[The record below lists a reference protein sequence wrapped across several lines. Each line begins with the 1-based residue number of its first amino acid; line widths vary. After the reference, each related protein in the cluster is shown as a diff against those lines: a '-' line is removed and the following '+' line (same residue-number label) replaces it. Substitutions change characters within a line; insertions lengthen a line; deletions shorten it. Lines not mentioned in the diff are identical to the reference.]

1 MPARQ
6 TKCMTGTAI
15 ANMRDMDGV
24 VDYGNDGNDG
34 DDGDAGVA
42 KVVKNQTP
50 NKTTMTL
57 VLMKCTAVCWGTG
70 TANGD

>member
-15 ANMRDMDGV
+15 ANMRDTD